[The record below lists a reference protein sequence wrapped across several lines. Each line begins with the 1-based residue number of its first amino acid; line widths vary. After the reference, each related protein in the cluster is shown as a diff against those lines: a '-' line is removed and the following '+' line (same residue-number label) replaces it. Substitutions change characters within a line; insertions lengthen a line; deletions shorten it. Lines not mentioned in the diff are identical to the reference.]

1 MLKATHGFKN
11 AGRISAAQRIPV
23 AGDVD
28 SFEQRLHK
36 QADTL
41 KQLPGFVSYR
51 LLRPI
56 GPKDPFTVLTFWQTR
71 EAYEA
76 SYRPDLFLN

>member
-1 MLKATHGFKN
+1 MLKATRGFKN

-23 AGDVD
+23 AGDLET
-28 SFEQRLHK
+28 FEQRLHHR
-36 QADTL
+36 ADAL

-71 EAYEA
+71 EDYEA
-76 SYRPDLFLN
+76 NYRPDLFLN